1 MSVER
6 ACMDWK
12 IYGLNEV
19 AEQCLS
25 VVDEDTNSV
34 HVLTLSHILHK
45 QCFVQSNFVRCE
57 VPKSFLPQEVRK
69 KRFTKKKKHED
80 KNNDVV
86 DMTLHLI
93 PNRKTY
99 VHRGIVLR
107 DEKDFERAMKS
118 VSHSDDDRKLLQ
130 QEQAQATDEDKR
142 KVEEWNAVHLSKF
155 EDARI
160 KLKAYVYELENIHHC
175 DYSLKRECLQFYI
188 TKHI

>member
-1 MSVER
+1 
-6 ACMDWK
+6 MDWK

-93 PNRKTY
+93 PNRQKQN
-99 VHRGIVLR
+99 HRRRRRHRHDPG
-107 DEKDFERAMKS
+107 
-118 VSHSDDDRKLLQ
+118 LQ
-130 QEQAQATDEDKR
+130 P
-142 KVEEWNAVHLSKF
+142 VGL
-155 EDARI
+155 
-160 KLKAYVYELENIHHC
+160 
-175 DYSLKRECLQFYI
+175 
-188 TKHI
+188 

>member
-160 KLKAYVYELENIHHC
+160 KLKAYVYELENI
-175 DYSLKRECLQFYI
+175 YI
-188 TKHI
+188 TVITHSKESVHNFT

>member
-1 MSVER
+1 
-6 ACMDWK
+6 
-12 IYGLNEV
+12 
-19 AEQCLS
+19 
-25 VVDEDTNSV
+25 
-34 HVLTLSHILHK
+34 
-45 QCFVQSNFVRCE
+45 
-57 VPKSFLPQEVRK
+57 
-69 KRFTKKKKHED
+69 
-80 KNNDVV
+80 
-86 DMTLHLI
+86 MTLHLI

-160 KLKAYVYELENIHHC
+160 KLKAYVYELENIYHY
-175 DYSLKRECLQFYI
+175 DYSLKRECSHNF
-188 TKHI
+188 T